1 MLGYLT
7 DLRLQNE
14 DTEVSC
20 SLSGMAFKLY
30 ASLGVGWERVP
41 ITVHSKRS
49 NFNTSLCFLFITWKI
64 VE

>member
-30 ASLGVGWERVP
+30 ASLGVGWEQRTG
-41 ITVHSKRS
+41 ILAC
-49 NFNTSLCFLFITWKI
+49 FLTSLCFLFITWKI